1 MVGKTTPIPA
11 DLAESVKTMSQAELC
26 RHYRIGQATAK
37 KWFAETGLLPV
48 TFNPEYR
55 PVPADFAE
63 HTSIGV
69 EKLRKMY
76 SCGTRTIERWRAE
89 IGFVPAYRLKPDN
102 FAQIAVGM
110 TIGQAVERF
119 GAHRQTVAYWFQK
132 AGIKPAKVERKPA
145 IRPTRSVATIS
156 NMGRAQPAAKLHDRA
171 YGPQDAAADVLRS
184 ERWPVY
190 RCKETGRADA
200 AGKWWR
206 VGNVVCDGDEL
217 LARAA
222 KYARAAA

>member
-1 MVGKTTPIPA
+1 MSMPIPPCPA
-11 DLAESVKTMSQAELC
+11 DFTVNALQMSRSAL
-26 RHYRIGQATAK
+26 RKHYRCGAKTVDVWCKERGLNPHVLFAPDGKRAMPADFVQNAHLPMVQLTQMYSVGSNPITRWRREIGWVEPSRK
-37 KWFAETGLLPV
+37 RE
-48 TFNPEYR
+48 
-55 PVPADFAE
+55 VPADFDRIAP
-63 HTSIGV
+63 TLTLTQCAQRYTAANSTV
-69 EKLRKMY
+69 K
-76 SCGTRTIERWRAE
+76 RW
-89 IGFVPAYRLKPDN
+89 Y
-102 FAQIAVGM
+102 
-110 TIGQAVERF
+110 VER
-119 GAHRQTVAYWFQK
+119 GLTAAVSEVVI
-132 AGIKPAKVERKPA
+132 G
-145 IRPTRSVATIS
+145 RSVATIS